1 MGIALLIA
9 YGFFLLFI
17 FAYSII
23 QLSLA
28 WRYLRKHRALYNRVI
43 PEMTNREWPKVTIQ
57 LPVYNEFYV
66 VERLIEAIAQLN
78 YPKNKLEIQVLDD
91 STDESFE
98 LAAKKVR
105 FFADL
110 GFDIKHI
117 KRPNR
122 GGYKAG
128 ALAYGLQQAS
138 GEFIAIFDADFVPEK
153 EFLLQTIPFFYES
166 EKIGVVQTKWEHLNA
181 NYSLLTR
188 LQAFGLDAHF
198 SVEQVGRSAGGHFIN
213 FNGTAGVWRT
223 TCIHDAG
230 GWQSDTITEDLD
242 LSYRAQLK
250 GWKFVYLENV
260 GAPAELPAE
269 MNALKSQ
276 QYRWTK
282 GAAECAVKNLPAVLR
297 SSTLKSSTKINAVFH
312 LLNSFI
318 FVCVLMTGILS
329 VPLLIVKKDLLA
341 FSVIFKIA
349 SIFLL
354 SFLVLSFFY
363 WLSRPVNERKS
374 FKGFLK
380 FLVLFPM
387 FLSISMGLSLHNA
400 IAVIEG
406 YIGRKTAFVRT
417 PKFALQSNADKW
429 SGNKYRAIR
438 VNPMIIFEI
447 ILAVYFGYGIYLAFV
462 LKDYGLL
469 PFHIMLVI
477 GYGYISL
484 YSLLHSKVK

>member
-1 MGIALLIA
+1 MAIALLIA

-28 WRYLRKHRALYNRVI
+28 FRYWRKHRILYHQRV
-43 PEMTNREWPKVTIQ
+43 PEMTGRDWPKVTVQ
-57 LPVYNEFYV
+57 LPVYNEYYV
-66 VERLIEAIAQLN
+66 VERLIEAIAHLD

-91 STDESFE
+91 SNDESFG
-98 LAAKKVR
+98 LAAKKVNY
-105 FFADL
+105 FAGL
-110 GFDIKHI
+110 GIDIKHI
-117 KRPNR
+117 KRPER
-122 GGYKAG
+122 TGYKAG

-138 GEFIAIFDADFVPEK
+138 GEFIAIFDADFIPEK
-153 EFLLQTIPFFYES
+153 DFLLKTIPHFYKS

-181 NYSLLTR
+181 DYSLLTQ

-213 FNGTAGVWRT
+213 FNGTAGVWRAK
-223 TCIHDAG
+223 CIHDAG

-250 GWKFVYLENV
+250 GWEFIYLESV

-282 GAAECAVKNLPAVLR
+282 GAAECAVKNLPAVL
-297 SSTLKSSTKINAVFH
+297 KSGSIKASTKINAVFH

-329 VPLLIVKKDLLA
+329 VPLLLVKKDLLE
-341 FSVIFKIA
+341 FSIVFKIA
-349 SIFLL
+349 SVFLL

-363 WLSRPVNERKS
+363 WLSRPESERKS
-374 FKGFLK
+374 VKGFLK

-406 YIGRKTAFVRT
+406 YLGRKTAFVRT
-417 PKFALQSNADKW
+417 PKFALQRNTDKW

-438 VNPMIIFEI
+438 VNPLIIFEI
-447 ILAVYFGYGIYLAFV
+447 ILTVYFGYGIYLAFV
-462 LKDYGLL
+462 LQDYGLL

-484 YSLLHSKVK
+484 YSLLHSKVR